1 MKKLVRNQK
10 GQVILVLLLIMTV
23 ALAIGL
29 SVVQRSIKDVSTS
42 TKVEESARA
51 FSAAEAGIERA
62 LNCTTPPCTG
72 FSITDLELN
81 NFSAA
86 NISGYA
92 VPDANTKAFEIPT
105 VTQEKPGQLWLA
117 NPDANFSNKY
127 GGGFNSQLDV
137 FWADDNVSP
146 NPAIEITVVYNPSA
160 ATYTVNKFFYDSVAS
175 RRLENNFSQPISGC
189 RIDPLKTHIS
199 PNGRSYENCT
209 RINLTA
215 NPILL
220 RARLIYA
227 GFIEHPVAFEPVGSN
242 TLVQQ
247 GTLFISTGT
256 SGETKRT
263 IVLQR
268 QDKVLPFFF
277 DFVLYSLKVINK
289 P

>member
-1 MKKLVRNQK
+1 MKKLVSNQK

-62 LNCTTPPCTG
+62 LNCTGVSCAS
-72 FSITDLELN
+72 FSIDDLELDN
-81 NFSAA
+81 SSDA
-86 NISGYA
+86 NITGYS

-105 VTQEKPGQLWLA
+105 VTQEKPGHLWLA
-117 NPDANFSNKY
+117 NPDATFTNKY
-127 GGGFNSQLDV
+127 GGGAASQLDV
-137 FWADDNVSP
+137 FWGDDNVSP
-146 NPAIEITVVYNPSA
+146 NPAIEITVVYNPSGT
-160 ATYTVNKFFYDSVAS
+160 TYTVNKFFYDNEV
-175 RRLENNFSQPISGC
+175 RGNNFNVPPSGC
-189 RIDPLKTHIS
+189 SIAPLVTHIS
-199 PNGRSYENCT
+199 PNGRSYENCA
-209 RINLTA
+209 RISLAA

-227 GFIEHPVAFEPVGSN
+227 GFIEHPVAFAPVGSN
-242 TLVQQ
+242 SLVQQ

-268 QDKVLPFFF
+268 QDDVLPFFF
-277 DFVLYSLKVINK
+277 DFVLYSLKIINK